1 MAISGNNVFMRGVVE
16 RGPHSGAC
24 GRKKKGDLLLPQLVG
39 MLRDVACGMRHLSR
53 VGYVHRDLAARN
65 VLVSGELTCKVS
77 DFGLSRMLLPDD
89 HSEAVYT
96 TRVKGGKIPI
106 RWTAPEAISQLRFT
120 SASDVWSYGVV
131 MWEVMTHGERP
142 YWDMSNRDVLEAVE
156 GGWRLPRP
164 MGCPMC
170 LRRLMLSYWHAE
182 SSCRPSFTQLVTAV
196 TDAPHYSF
204 SSAVAVASTR
214 RGDFSTSTTPPP
226 ILPPPPPTAS

>member
-1 MAISGNNVFMRGVVE
+1 
-16 RGPHSGAC
+16 
-24 GRKKKGDLLLPQLVG
+24 LVG

-89 HSEAVYT
+89 HSDAVYT
-96 TRVKGGKIPI
+96 TREIRGRNQIVNVPQGGKIPI

-142 YWDMSNRDVLEAVE
+142 YWDMSNRDVMEAVE

-170 LRRLMLSYWHAE
+170 LHRLMLSYWHAE
-182 SSCRPSFTQLVTAV
+182 SSCRPSFSQLVTAI
-196 TDAPHYSF
+196 TDAPPSTASF
-204 SSAVAVASTR
+204 SSAVAVASTL
-214 RGDFSTSTTPPP
+214 RGDFSTPRTPTT
-226 ILPPPPPTAS
+226 PPPPPTAS